1 MEGDFKGLLPQE
13 LLIVVLVDE
22 SFGGFLDLIK
32 AKSDLIDRD
41 KQLELVLDFN
51 QVITVVAG
59 CSRVLRSVDTAGHH
73 YGERD
78 KVSNDLVN
86 DVADTILA

>member
-1 MEGDFKGLLPQE
+1 
-13 LLIVVLVDE
+13 VDE

-59 CSRVLRSVDTAGHH
+59 CSRVLWSVDTARHH
-73 YGERD
+73 NGERD

>member
-1 MEGDFKGLLPQE
+1 
-13 LLIVVLVDE
+13 VDE

-59 CSRVLRSVDTAGHH
+59 CSRVLWSVDTAGHH
-73 YGERD
+73 DGE
-78 KVSNDLVN
+78 
-86 DVADTILA
+86 